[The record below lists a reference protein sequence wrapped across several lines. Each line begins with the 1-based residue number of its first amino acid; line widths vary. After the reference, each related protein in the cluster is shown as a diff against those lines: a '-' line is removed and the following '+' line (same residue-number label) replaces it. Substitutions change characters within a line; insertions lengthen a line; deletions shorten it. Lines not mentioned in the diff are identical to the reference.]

1 MHFFIKYRLSY
12 HVNLLLTLNY
22 NIIDKGVVI
31 VSDSGNID
39 IGSNL
44 GTPRLPAASEK
55 KLITDNTELSNSSS
69 NKSKTVRNENK
80 SVYKNNANS
89 QEYFI
94 KSNLDKDQN
103 VSEKPKGFNY
113 SPQDPILES
122 KLVNRKP
129 IVVNN
134 NKLRKAPPEPS
145 IRVKLSPKG
154 VAINPRRVQ
163 PNIPGRLKSFFDD
176 RIKMLDKLNHAL
188 KDEGLND
195 DSINLITNNSDKLF
209 GLNGNLA
216 VNPSIAEI
224 LGFSEDI
231 VERPLNEIVAFLE
244 DGITSLNDE
253 DLQFFVKGI
262 IQQLSHSNYFL
273 ASLLQLFMPLP
284 LPFLFAEIDDEFKDD
299 EEELYQDDDEDFFKE
314 EEDDKDEE
322 DEQDEEMSM
331 VSLSIKT
338 KNFSKMH
345 FIIKYYKKSNKIKIA
360 IKGDPSAT
368 EIAIPIETN
377 LEEVLEDDIEDIDY
391 FLCLWNDSIIRTAD
405 TRILKVI
412 SCNSVDKVVLKA
424 CNSILK
430 TLSESDIELDEATIA
445 DDDYK
450 MF

>member
-1 MHFFIKYRLSY
+1 
-12 HVNLLLTLNY
+12 
-22 NIIDKGVVI
+22 

-44 GTPRLPAASEK
+44 GTPRLSAPSEK
-55 KLITDNTELSNSSS
+55 KSVSDKAENPVSAS
-69 NKSKTVRNENK
+69 NKSQTVRNENK

-122 KLVNRKP
+122 KLVNKKP
-129 IVVNN
+129 VVVNN

-145 IRVKLSPKG
+145 LRVKLSPKG

-176 RIKMLDKLNHAL
+176 RIKMLDKLNYAL
-188 KDEGLND
+188 KEGGLSD
-195 DSINLITNNSDKLF
+195 DSMNLITNNSDKLF

-216 VNPSIAEI
+216 VNPSIAE
-224 LGFSEDI
+224 LYGFTEDI
-231 VERPLNEIVAFLE
+231 VDRPLNEIVALLE
-244 DGITSLNDE
+244 DNMNSLKDE

-262 IQQLSHSNYFL
+262 IHQLNYSNYFL

-314 EEDDKDEE
+314 EEDDNENEE
-322 DEQDEEMSM
+322 NDDKENDDVSM
-331 VSLSIKT
+331 ASLAIKS

-345 FIIKYYKKSNKIKIA
+345 FIIKYYKKSNQIKIA

-377 LEEVLEDDIEDIDY
+377 LEEVLEDEVDNLDY
-391 FLCLWNDSIIRTAD
+391 FLRLWNDPILRSNDIRV
-405 TRILKVI
+405 LKVG
-412 SCNSVDKVVLKA
+412 SSNKVDKVVLKT

-430 TLSESDIELDEATIA
+430 TLSESDIDLDETSTF